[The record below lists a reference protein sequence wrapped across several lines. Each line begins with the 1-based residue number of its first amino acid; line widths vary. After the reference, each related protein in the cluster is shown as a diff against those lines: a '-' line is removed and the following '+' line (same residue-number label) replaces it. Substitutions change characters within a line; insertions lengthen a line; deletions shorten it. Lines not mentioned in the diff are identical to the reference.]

1 MDFEKIPKKTINN
14 ILTAVAMLF
23 LMFWAWKWFGPGSA
37 EVRQS
42 GEAELKR
49 AGLSLPDLV
58 WISVAVTSGG
68 YLLWRGL
75 TALFWHKYFKEG
87 PPPDEPE
94 DRY

>member
-1 MDFEKIPKKTINN
+1 MDFDKIPKKTINN
-14 ILTAVAMLF
+14 ILTVVAVVF

-42 GEAELKR
+42 GQLELKR
-49 AGLSLPDLV
+49 TGLSFTDLI

-75 TALFWHKYFKEG
+75 TVLFWHKYFKDG
-87 PPPDEPE
+87 TPPDEPE
-94 DRY
+94 E

>member
-1 MDFEKIPKKTINN
+1 MDFDKIPKKTINN
-14 ILTAVAMLF
+14 ILTAVAVVF

-42 GEAELKR
+42 GQLELKR
-49 AGLSLPDLV
+49 TGLSFTDLI

-75 TALFWHKYFKEG
+75 TALFWRKYFKDG
-87 PPPDEPE
+87 TPPDEPE
-94 DRY
+94 E